1 MQKEVNLDSG
11 KLPGYLLLL
20 KTNLTSRLVIIGI
33 RFRYDN
39 LVSRTKETL
48 VRYEVLI
55 PITNQFVFMFVFVLA
70 HEEAISKRPRLKYK
84 NGSNSVICWS
94 ILMKFCM

>member
-55 PITNQFVFMFVFVLA
+55 PITNRFVFVFVFVFVLA
-70 HEEAISKRPRLKYK
+70 HEQAINMITSMFL
-84 NGSNSVICWS
+84 
-94 ILMKFCM
+94 

>member
-55 PITNQFVFMFVFVLA
+55 PITNQFVFVFVFVFVLA
-70 HEEAISKRPRLKYK
+70 HEQAIKGAKGETQHPSISCCF
-84 NGSNSVICWS
+84 GSTKT
-94 ILMKFCM
+94 LYQ